1 MLNLTRTTSENQ
13 DFINLVKLL
22 DADLKIRD
30 GEDHEFY
37 AQINKTAILNNVIVC
52 HQNDIAIGCGAF
64 REIDA
69 KTLEIKRMFVNPDY
83 RGKGIAS
90 KILSEL
96 ELWTSELNYFQIILE
111 TGINQPEAI
120 SLYKKSGYKI
130 TENYGQYVGAES
142 SVCMLKIL
150 K

>member
-1 MLNLTRTTSENQ
+1 MNRTTSENQ
-13 DFINLVKLL
+13 DFIYLVKLL

-30 GEDHEFY
+30 GKDHEFN

-52 HQNDIAIGCGAF
+52 YQNDIAIGCGAF

-130 TENYGQYVGAES
+130 TEN
-142 SVCMLKIL
+142 
-150 K
+150 

>member
-30 GEDHEFY
+30 GKDHEFY

-52 HQNDIAIGCGAF
+52 YQNDIAIGCGAF

-90 KILSEL
+90 KILFEL
-96 ELWTSELNYFQIILE
+96 EHWTSELNYFQLILE

-130 TENYGQYVGAES
+130 TENYGKYIGVES
-142 SVCMLKIL
+142 SVCMMKIL

>member
-1 MLNLTRTTSENQ
+1 M
-13 DFINLVKLL
+13 KLL

-30 GEDHEFY
+30 GKDHEFY
-37 AQINKTAILNNVIVC
+37 AQINKTAILNNVMVC
-52 HQNDIAIGCGAF
+52 YQNDIAIGYGAL

-69 KTLEIKRMFVNPDY
+69 KTLKIKRMFVNPDHQ
-83 RGKGIAS
+83 GKGIAS

-111 TGINQPEAI
+111 TEINKPEAI

-130 TENYGQYVGAES
+130 TENYGQYIGIKS
-142 SVCMLKIL
+142 SICMKKII
-150 K
+150 

>member
-1 MLNLTRTTSENQ
+1 MNRTTSENQ
-13 DFINLVKLL
+13 DFIYLVKLL

-30 GEDHEFY
+30 GKDHEFY

-52 HQNDIAIGCGAF
+52 YQNDIAIGCGAF

-130 TENYGQYVGAES
+130 TEN
-142 SVCMLKIL
+142 
-150 K
+150 

>member
-30 GEDHEFY
+30 GKDHEFY

-52 HQNDIAIGCGAF
+52 YQNDIAIGCGAF
-64 REIDA
+64 RKIDD

-120 SLYKKSGYKI
+120 SL
-130 TENYGQYVGAES
+130 
-142 SVCMLKIL
+142 
-150 K
+150 

>member
-1 MLNLTRTTSENQ
+1 M
-13 DFINLVKLL
+13 FI
-22 DADLKIRD
+22 
-30 GEDHEFY
+30 
-37 AQINKTAILNNVIVC
+37 
-52 HQNDIAIGCGAF
+52 
-64 REIDA
+64 
-69 KTLEIKRMFVNPDY
+69 NPDY

-130 TENYGQYVGAES
+130 TEN
-142 SVCMLKIL
+142 
-150 K
+150 